1 MLMPSKQAFAGAAS
15 TAQPYNRTG
24 IKRDRFVS
32 IFLAGG
38 NIPRHQ
44 IEWLDLIQGNVMNIT
59 ARSLDTNA
67 PDQQNG
73 PDQQYDALSDDFG
86 NRGGIPQ
93 TSAISNP
100 DEDAMLSHV
109 QSVSA
114 RGDVTDRGSAAA
126 LPSQI
131 LPKER
136 RIQAMAWE
144 KRRGTKL
151 ALMFLDADRFQT
163 ISDALPP
170 PGADRRNDAITLARP
185 APCAGV
191 TIGISMDAAEG
202 DDAETLIRHADIAVY
217 HSENRAGDSYHLF
230 TPGMHARVIE

>member
-1 MLMPSKQAFAGAAS
+1 
-15 TAQPYNRTG
+15 
-24 IKRDRFVS
+24 
-32 IFLAGG
+32 
-38 NIPRHQ
+38 
-44 IEWLDLIQGNVMNIT
+44 MNTT

-86 NRGGIPQ
+86 NGGSIPQ
-93 TSAISNP
+93 ATAIPNS
-100 DEDAMLSHV
+100 DEDAMTSHV
-109 QSVSA
+109 PSVSA
-114 RGDVTDRGSAAA
+114 RGDVTDQGSSAA

-163 ISDALPP
+163 INDALPP
-170 PGADRRNDAITLARP
+170 EGADRRNDAANLTHP
-185 APCAGV
+185 APGAGV
-191 TIGISMDAAEG
+191 TIGISMDAADG
-202 DDAETLIRHADIAVY
+202 DDAERLIQHADIAVY
-217 HSENRAGDSYHLF
+217 QSENRAGDSYHLF